1 MIKKKRGYTKQ
12 AVDRNVDAD
21 LDYLHT
27 VILER
32 FPEEYGLY
40 LTWLLTQTYHEEL
53 GHILDTYLQPFPHT
67 KQEIN

>member
-1 MIKKKRGYTKQ
+1 MIKKKLGYTEH

-32 FPEEYGLY
+32 FPEDYGLY
-40 LTWLLTQTYHEEL
+40 LAWLLTLAYHEEL
-53 GHILDTYLQPFPHT
+53 GPILETYLQPFPHT